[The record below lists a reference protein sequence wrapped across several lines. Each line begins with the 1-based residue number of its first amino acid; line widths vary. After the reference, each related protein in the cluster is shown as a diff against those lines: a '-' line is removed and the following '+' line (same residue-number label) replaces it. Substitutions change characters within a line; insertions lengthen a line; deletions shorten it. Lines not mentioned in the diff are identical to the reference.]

1 VNPGQLYK
9 IAAIQLAPGMVV
21 TQAEFD
27 KQSLI
32 HPGDAAD
39 GVHVRQNWEFIAR
52 QYHNH
57 GYLRAKV
64 NPSQTLDRGQSTVRY
79 TVDAEPG
86 PVYTMGIL
94 TIENVS
100 DDLKSMMLAAWK
112 MPAGAVFN
120 EGAVRG
126 YFATHDVNPK
136 LERVFAAASIK
147 YVLHPHDDTKTV
159 DVTLRLEKRPGA

>member
-1 VNPGQLYK
+1 
-9 IAAIQLAPGMVV
+9 
-21 TQAEFD
+21 
-27 KQSLI
+27 
-32 HPGDAAD
+32 
-39 GVHVRQNWEFIAR
+39 
-52 QYHNH
+52 
-57 GYLRAKV
+57 
-64 NPSQTLDRGQSTVRY
+64 
-79 TVDAEPG
+79 
-86 PVYTMGIL
+86 MGTL

-136 LERVFAAASIK
+136 LERVFAAVSIK